1 MSRWQVADRT
11 VSGRNGA
18 NIARSEWPNHG
29 KSVVRTGEIRALSGL
44 RIVAA
49 LWVVMFHFR
58 PLLQM
63 ASPPLYDHLKPILD
77 CGAQG
82 VDLFFILSGFVLTW
96 NYLDRMGGSWS
107 TKATLHFLWL
117 RLARVWPLY
126 LVTMHLA
133 ALWIIFTINV
143 GDFPSPEAASLTAIN
158 YLRQLVMVQ
167 LWFQP
172 FFDFSSWDGPAW
184 SISAEWLAY
193 LLFGLLVLVIFRIDR
208 ATRARGLL
216 LLAFAASLAPV
227 LLLLGSGGQFYTPWS
242 WLPRIV
248 LQFTAGALACAAVRK
263 LRPTD
268 RVRRGYG
275 YASLVLIAV
284 IVGALY
290 WLDAHP
296 IPTIRDDFGLVDVL
310 FMPLVVT
317 LAVGAGTL
325 PALLSTRLMVY
336 GGQVSFG
343 LYMVHEL
350 VHTTWLWIMAQYQ
363 ITMAPSLGSKL
374 VYVGLIA
381 VAMVLAVLLFHF
393 VEEPARMWMRRM
405 VGERRTPVEIEHVPS
420 PTPAPGPEPA
430 PVNGASAPIHGPR
443 DERPKPLRAR
453 AG

>member
-1 MSRWQVADRT
+1 
-11 VSGRNGA
+11 
-18 NIARSEWPNHG
+18 
-29 KSVVRTGEIRALSGL
+29 VRTGEIKALSGL

-63 ASPPLYDHLKPILD
+63 ASPPLYDSLKPILD

-96 NYLDRMGGSWS
+96 NYLERMGDRWS
-107 TKATLHFLWL
+107 TRATLHFLWL

-133 ALWIIFTINV
+133 ALWIIFTLNY
-143 GDFPSPEAASLTAIN
+143 GDFPSPEAGSLTAIS

-193 LLFGLLVLVIFRIDR
+193 LLFGLLILVIHRVDR
-208 ATRARGLL
+208 ATSARGLL
-216 LLAFAASLAPV
+216 LLAFAATLPPLI
-227 LLLLGSGGQFYTPWS
+227 LLVGSGGQFYTPWS

-263 LRPTD
+263 MRLSD
-268 RVRRGYG
+268 RSRATAGVVSV
-275 YASLVLIAV
+275 ALLAV

-290 WLDAHP
+290 WFDGHP
-296 IPTIRDDFGLVDVL
+296 LTAIRDDFGLVDVL
-310 FMPLVVT
+310 FMPLVVA
-317 LAVGAGTL
+317 LALGSGTL

-343 LYMVHEL
+343 LYMVHEI
-350 VHTTWLWIMAQYQ
+350 VHTAWLWIMAQYQ
-363 ITMAPSLGSKL
+363 IPMVPSIGAKL
-374 VYVGLIA
+374 VFAALIL
-381 VAMVLAVLLFHF
+381 VSLLFGILLFHF

-405 VGERRTPVEIEHVPS
+405 VGERRPPVDLEHTPQS
-420 PTPAPGPEPA
+420 DSPEPA
-430 PVNGASAPIHGPR
+430 PPHQIRGQLE
-443 DERPKPLRAR
+443 DRPTTLRVQ

>member
-1 MSRWQVADRT
+1 M
-11 VSGRNGA
+11 
-18 NIARSEWPNHG
+18 
-29 KSVVRTGEIRALSGL
+29 RTGEIRALSGL

-49 LWVVMFHFR
+49 LWVVLFHFR

-63 ASPPLYDHLKPILD
+63 ASPPLYDSLKPILE

-96 NYLDRMGGSWS
+96 NYLDRMGESWS
-107 TKATLHFLWL
+107 TKATMHFLWL

-133 ALWIIFTINV
+133 ALWIIFTLNV
-143 GDFPSPEAASLTAIN
+143 GDFPSPEAGALTAVSYI
-158 YLRQLVMVQ
+158 RQLVMVQ

-193 LLFGLLVLVIFRIDR
+193 LLFGLVVLVIFRIDR

-216 LLAFAASLAPV
+216 LLAFAATLPPV
-227 LLLLGSGGQFYTPWS
+227 ILLVGSGGQFYTPWS
-242 WLPRIV
+242 WLPRIL

-263 LRPTD
+263 MRPTD
-268 RVRRGYG
+268 RARRRAGYVSI
-275 YASLVLIAV
+275 ALSAV

-290 WLDAHP
+290 WFEAHP

-310 FMPLVVT
+310 FMPLVVA
-317 LAVGAGTL
+317 LALGMGTL
-325 PALLSTRLMVY
+325 PALLSTRLLVY

-350 VHTTWLWIMAQYQ
+350 VHTAWLWIMAQYQ
-363 ITMAPSLGSKL
+363 ISMAPSIGAKL
-374 VYVGLIA
+374 IFVGLIA
-381 VAMVLAVLLFHF
+381 VSMLLAVLLFHF

-405 VGERRTPVEIEHVPS
+405 VGERRQPVEVEHVPQHDDR
-420 PTPAPGPEPA
+420 PTT
-430 PVNGASAPIHGPR
+430 
-443 DERPKPLRAR
+443 LRAR